1 MFSNRLGITQIVVFT
16 DKTIKDFFKTSFAN
30 GNKLDRQKV
39 SEWTLNRCL
48 VNRYPC
54 WFLSV
59 CKRVGRG
66 KFSRRQLDEAL

>member
-1 MFSNRLGITQIVVFT
+1 MFSNRLGITEIVVLT

-48 VNRYPC
+48 VNLYPG

-59 CKRVGRG
+59 CKRVGWY